1 MKKLIAPAALTV
13 LKIWASVW
21 LTFLV
26 SMIPLYILRGQSFAS
41 PERKDFFEN
50 LIMALVGLAV
60 GFLFL
65 MLLQRGTDRAERM
78 TFRESF
84 AIAGMAAGIYFL
96 LTVLLWVIGRNNYI
110 FAGCLYHLECLF
122 GTSANARPTLL
133 GMLLGSLLGGAG
145 QFGALVLGSHLAKRR
160 RMRFLKK

>member
-41 PERKDFFEN
+41 PEQKDFFEN
-50 LIMALVGLAV
+50 LIMALVGLLV

-65 MLLQRGTDRAERM
+65 MLLQRGTDSAERM

-84 AIAGMAAGIYFL
+84 AVAGMAAGTYFL
-96 LTVLLWVIGRNNYI
+96 LTALLWVIGRNNYI
-110 FAGCLYHLECLF
+110 FAGCLYHLECLL
-122 GTSANARPTLL
+122 GAAESGRPSFL
-133 GMLLGSLLGGAG
+133 GMLLGSLIGGG
-145 QFGALVLGSHLAKRR
+145 VQLGALVLGSHLAKRR
-160 RMRFLKK
+160 RRRFLKK